1 MLSPGTALL
10 GVKPSNTG
18 HEDHAPDGLQPMK
31 GDSVIA
37 KLLKPSL
44 VILLA
49 SLVVQVGCGKSE
61 DPYEALLKQMVGKW
75 DRVSGSRYLVIK
87 PDGEVEEREKET
99 QEISPGLT
107 GKLMLGDPKTM
118 KLRFANGWESDLWKA
133 GDDVIAVR
141 DWGFDHKPFGDGRLL
156 ERMSSDAFGT
166 ETPPSKTSKEP
177 NKPAQKPSSTKQ
189 LKREKTKTAVKAP
202 SKTPTQV
209 TYRSFRGEETKRF
222 AWMGEHVAFLTMQD
236 DLDPVVMKKL
246 CTTFDKVYNFY
257 TDATGT
263 TPKPLKLHDGR
274 LCIAEVQNTCGAGCG
289 HIGATGIELMPQYFQ
304 VLYDGVKKR
313 DEYDQ
318 VLPYEFGRNFWF
330 YSKQLGYRDGDK
342 DHAIV
347 TGYAVFMRFA
357 SLDAAGVSLGPFRDR
372 SGVDFRNQVVGLVD
386 LYESDT
392 SLTWENTIKVDQ
404 APKNPMGLNGT
415 DLFAGFCFRLA
426 KQHGGADFIKRLWKE
441 VAKRPGAKTTQQAV
455 DNFVLAASKAA
466 GQDLT
471 DLFTTTWRW
480 PVSDAARQEARG
492 NPVAM
497 AAFPEEPKGPTS
509 LTPEE
514 AEKLICTDTTCRVIQ
529 KTARY
534 TVTKC
539 VPETRTRT
547 VTTEGKSVEQT
558 YTVMIPVKEER
569 ERVYSVN
576 ECGKPLTL
584 NGLTQLA
591 PETAKV
597 LSRHVGD
604 LELNGLKDLSLD
616 AAKAISRT
624 GPGRICLDGLEDLPP
639 DVARELMKNRFCPS
653 LNGVKVLTPELASI
667 LATATTPISL
677 GGIKDL
683 SPECAK
689 HLSSCPAALSL
700 AGLETVSPDAADA
713 LCEGRGALSLHGLKR
728 VDHCTFEI
736 LSRKRAL
743 PPSVTVD
750 NANSRVVD
758 WKRKGEAPLS
768 ELLQTLSE
776 ALGVPF
782 KIDDTLLE
790 KLGVSLQQTM
800 PAPPRRVM
808 DESQAYAWLTKELNK
823 GKNLT
828 LNSSWSNTE
837 VRLFEVQE
845 GSVAAKKPDP
855 TAAASAAAAPPS
867 EPTATKEQVI
877 DQKALRKAFGASRSS
892 YDKKTGI
899 LTLAYDFSRPE
910 QFKDWEVDN
919 TQPAKAKGGK
929 GIRVGPAESLVHRA
943 VFQEGRCSFTYRLGD
958 VTDKGAVIS
967 AGKVATVNQREWN
980 RRRFFVLNGRESFH
994 PDDKHAT
1001 VENASILQFNAVVG
1015 IEEKRCVLTV
1025 DGAET
1030 AVPRQNKGTY
1040 QIMLNGGDNGG
1051 DFAAVTILGKPD
1063 MEWFMN
1069 ALGQEEAE

>member
-1 MLSPGTALL
+1 
-10 GVKPSNTG
+10 
-18 HEDHAPDGLQPMK
+18 
-31 GDSVIA
+31 
-37 KLLKPSL
+37 
-44 VILLA
+44 
-49 SLVVQVGCGKSE
+49 
-61 DPYEALLKQMVGKW
+61 
-75 DRVSGSRYLVIK
+75 
-87 PDGEVEEREKET
+87 
-99 QEISPGLT
+99 
-107 GKLMLGDPKTM
+107 
-118 KLRFANGWESDLWKA
+118 
-133 GDDVIAVR
+133 
-141 DWGFDHKPFGDGRLL
+141 
-156 ERMSSDAFGT
+156 
-166 ETPPSKTSKEP
+166 
-177 NKPAQKPSSTKQ
+177 
-189 LKREKTKTAVKAP
+189 
-202 SKTPTQV
+202 
-209 TYRSFRGEETKRF
+209 
-222 AWMGEHVAFLTMQD
+222 MGEHVAFLTMQD
-236 DLDPVVMKKL
+236 DLDPVVMNKL

-441 VAKRPGAKTTQQAV
+441 VAKRPGATTTQQAV

-492 NPVAM
+492 NPVAI

-514 AEKLICTDTTCRVIQ
+514 AEKLICTDTMCRTVE
-529 KTARY
+529 KTTTYTVQIPYTEQMTRPDGVKVVTTKYRTEERTRTY
-534 TVTKC
+534 TVTICGGDELSLNSLTDLTADTAK
-539 VPETRTRT
+539 VLAKHKGSLNLDGLKELSPEIA
-547 VTTEGKSVEQT
+547 K
-558 YTVMIPVKEER
+558 
-569 ERVYSVN
+569 
-576 ECGKPLTL
+576 TL
-584 NGLTQLA
+584 AACSAKLSLRGLTQLT
-591 PETAKV
+591 PETATLLAARTANTD
-597 LSRHVGD
+597 LSGLRQLKPDVAASLSAYSSGWLILNGLGKLPSDVAKPLAACSANLGLKGLTTLTPETARILANRTGNTD
-604 LELNGLKDLSLD
+604 LGGLSELSPEVAQSLATFSSEGVCLNGLK
-616 AAKAISRT
+616 T
-624 GPGRICLDGLEDLPP
+624 
-639 DVARELMKNRFCPS
+639 
-653 LNGVKVLTPELASI
+653 LTPDIAQALAKCLSN
-667 LATATTPISL
+667 LSL
-677 GGIKDL
+677 GGVADL
-683 SPECAK
+683 SPESAK
-689 HLSSCPAALSL
+689 NLSGYRGRGLYLDGLKTIPLEGAKSLAMTSGTLSL
-700 AGLETVSPDAADA
+700 GGLETVSAEVAEV
-713 LCEGRGALSLHGLKR
+713 LCDRPAKVLLNGLRR
-728 VDHCTFEI
+728 VDRYAFE
-736 LSRKRAL
+736 LLNRKRAL
-743 PPSVTVD
+743 PSSVTVD
-750 NANSRVVD
+750 NANSRVVV
-758 WKRKGEAPLS
+758 WKRMGEAPLE
-768 ELLQTLSE
+768 ELLKTLSDE
-776 ALGVPF
+776 VGVPVT
-782 KIDDTLLE
+782 IDEQLRQ
-790 KLGVSLQQTM
+790 KPGVAYQQAT
-800 PAPPRRVM
+800 ASPPRRVM
-808 DESQAYAWLTKELNK
+808 DSSQAVAWIAKEL
-823 GKNLT
+823 GKELKEALVPVVT
-828 LNSSWSNTE
+828 DTE
-837 VRLFEVQE
+837 VRFQSTGATKQE
-845 GSVAAKKPDP
+845 ASRSAPDTASPAKIPDP
-855 TAAASAAAAPPS
+855 PAAASAAAAPPS
-867 EPTATKEQVI
+867 EPPATKEQVI

-899 LTLAYDFSRPE
+899 LSLAYDFSRPE
-910 QFKDWEVDN
+910 QLKDWEVDN
-919 TQPAKAKGGK
+919 VQPAKPKGGK

-980 RRRFFVLNGRESFH
+980 RRRFFVLNGRDGFH